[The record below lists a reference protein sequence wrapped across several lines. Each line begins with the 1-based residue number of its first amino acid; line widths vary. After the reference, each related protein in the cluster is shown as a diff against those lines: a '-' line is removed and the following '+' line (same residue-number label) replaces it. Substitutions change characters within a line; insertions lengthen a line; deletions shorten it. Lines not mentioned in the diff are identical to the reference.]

1 MDDSAS
7 SDIKLKEWKKN
18 RSRTYVTFCMEYF
31 VMGSVYA
38 LGTSTYWV
46 YIKRQLKPSR
56 PYLIYTLMTYLHY
69 FPTMIFALNV
79 ANLHDRFRKS
89 KLFITLI
96 NLMTII
102 GAVIFT
108 IDISEYF
115 PVIGC
120 LLLGVRYLGQ
130 PVMVG
135 ELARSYYPEE
145 LTFKLPV
152 MNFFFFLATAPASVI
167 NYLARDIDFNIGPI
181 QITFGNFSGIV
192 IAILYIVM
200 QLLACVFM
208 HDISAEFDL
217 KASLQEEKKTCM
229 EVSKEADEEEPL
241 IKKLESK
248 LKNNDSLQA
257 PSIFLNLKR
266 LFYNIDMILLY
277 FLVWLY
283 NYISYFSFA
292 YAPLLI
298 QDELQYDAQ
307 YVNVFYFAFAVL
319 LVLFLPFIIYMKVSS
334 KTAYYAGLISYILMI
349 FVGVCYKVASLNYGK
364 AYNITL
370 LAGIIFL
377 YAIIYTCEDIFLV
390 CTMAKLAKPDIQ
402 SFADGMRGMMRN
414 LGSSTGCLSVPLFI
428 AHKNDFYVS
437 FLLILLFSV
446 MMIIFRRS
454 TLQNPKSTV

>member
-1 MDDSAS
+1 MDDPAS

-31 VMGSVYA
+31 VMCSVYA

-167 NYLARDIDFNIGPI
+167 NYLARDIDFNIEPI

-266 LFYNIDMILLY
+266 LFYNTDIILLY

-390 CTMAKLAKPDIQ
+390 CTIAKLAKPDIQ

>member
-1 MDDSAS
+1 MDDPTS

-56 PYLIYTLMTYLHY
+56 PYLIYALMTYVHY

-108 IDISEYF
+108 IDISKYF

-130 PVMVG
+130 PVM
-135 ELARSYYPEE
+135 
-145 LTFKLPV
+145 
-152 MNFFFFLATAPASVI
+152 APASVI

-181 QITFGNFSGIV
+181 HITFGNFSGIV

-319 LVLFLPFIIYMKVSS
+319 LVLFLPFIIYMKVRS

-349 FVGVCYKVASLNYGK
+349 FVGACYKVASLNYSK

-370 LAGIIFL
+370 LAAIIFS

-390 CTMAKLAKPDIQ
+390 CTIAKLAKPDIQ

-428 AHKNDFYVS
+428 THKNAFYVS

-454 TLQNPKSTV
+454 TLQNPKSIV

>member
-1 MDDSAS
+1 MDDPAS

-89 KLFITLI
+89 NLFITLI

-364 AYNITL
+364 EYNITL

-390 CTMAKLAKPDIQ
+390 CTIAKLAKPDIQ
-402 SFADGMRGMMRN
+402 SFADGMRGKMRN

-437 FLLILLFSV
+437 FFLILLFSV

>member
-1 MDDSAS
+1 MDDPAS

-56 PYLIYTLMTYLHY
+56 PYLIYALMTYLHY
-69 FPTMIFALNV
+69 FPTMIFGLNV

-89 KLFITLI
+89 KFFITLI

-167 NYLARDIDFNIGPI
+167 NYLAIDIDFNIGPI
-181 QITFGNFSGIV
+181 HITFGNFSGIV
-192 IAILYIVM
+192 IAVLYIVM

-208 HDISAEFDL
+208 HDISTEFDL
-217 KASLQEEKKTCM
+217 KASLQEEIKTCM

-248 LKNNDSLQA
+248 LKNNDSLRA

-349 FVGVCYKVASLNYGK
+349 FVGACYKVASLNYSK

-370 LAGIIFL
+370 LAAIIFL

-390 CTMAKLAKPDIQ
+390 CTIAKLAKPDIQ

-428 AHKNDFYVS
+428 THKNAFYVS

-454 TLQNPKSTV
+454 TLQNPKSIV

>member
-1 MDDSAS
+1 
-7 SDIKLKEWKKN
+7 
-18 RSRTYVTFCMEYF
+18 
-31 VMGSVYA
+31 
-38 LGTSTYWV
+38 
-46 YIKRQLKPSR
+46 
-56 PYLIYTLMTYLHY
+56 
-69 FPTMIFALNV
+69 MIFALNV

-217 KASLQEEKKTCM
+217 KASLQE
-229 EVSKEADEEEPL
+229 
-241 IKKLESK
+241 
-248 LKNNDSLQA
+248 Q
-257 PSIFLNLKR
+257 
-266 LFYNIDMILLY
+266 
-277 FLVWLY
+277 
-283 NYISYFSFA
+283 
-292 YAPLLI
+292 
-298 QDELQYDAQ
+298 
-307 YVNVFYFAFAVL
+307 
-319 LVLFLPFIIYMKVSS
+319 
-334 KTAYYAGLISYILMI
+334 
-349 FVGVCYKVASLNYGK
+349 
-364 AYNITL
+364 
-370 LAGIIFL
+370 
-377 YAIIYTCEDIFLV
+377 
-390 CTMAKLAKPDIQ
+390 
-402 SFADGMRGMMRN
+402 
-414 LGSSTGCLSVPLFI
+414 
-428 AHKNDFYVS
+428 
-437 FLLILLFSV
+437 
-446 MMIIFRRS
+446 
-454 TLQNPKSTV
+454 

>member
-1 MDDSAS
+1 MDDPAS

-56 PYLIYTLMTYLHY
+56 PYLIYALMTYLHY

-96 NLMTII
+96 NLLTII

-130 PVMVG
+130 PAMVG

-181 QITFGNFSGIV
+181 HITFGNFSGIV
-192 IAILYIVM
+192 IAILYISM

-217 KASLQEEKKTCM
+217 KASLQEEIKTCM
-229 EVSKEADEEEPL
+229 EVSKGADEEEPL

-334 KTAYYAGLISYILMI
+334 KTAYYAGLISYTA
-349 FVGVCYKVASLNYGK
+349 F
-364 AYNITL
+364 
-370 LAGIIFL
+370 
-377 YAIIYTCEDIFLV
+377 
-390 CTMAKLAKPDIQ
+390 
-402 SFADGMRGMMRN
+402 RN
-414 LGSSTGCLSVPLFI
+414 HLFI
-428 AHKNDFYVS
+428 CNHLY
-437 FLLILLFSV
+437 
-446 MMIIFRRS
+446 M
-454 TLQNPKSTV
+454 